1 MKDFIE
7 KVKKKVIEGISS
19 ISSKSY
25 QSLELMKLRTK
36 LRDLEKEKN
45 DKISE
50 LGRLVYDMF
59 RRGDYSEQ
67 KIRDLFSIFNVTDHK
82 IVTTE
87 NEIKRVQE
95 TSATTGMTSIAVCEC
110 GAGLTSGQKFCSTC
124 GKDVQTILTQAQVA
138 QTTEVLKRCST
149 CGAEIQETTKFC
161 DKCGAKQ

>member
-7 KVKKKVIEGISS
+7 KVKEKVVEGISS
-19 ISSKSY
+19 ISSKSHR
-25 QSLELMKLRTK
+25 SLELMKLRTK

-45 DKISE
+45 DKINE
-50 LGRLVYDMF
+50 LGRLVYDLF

-67 KIRDLFSIFNVTDHK
+67 KIRDLFSTINVTDHQ

-95 TSATTGMTSIAVCEC
+95 TFATTGMTSIVVCEC
-110 GAGLTSGQKFCSTC
+110 GAGLTNGQKFCSTC
-124 GKDVQTILTQAQVA
+124 GKDVQTILTQAS
-138 QTTEVLKRCST
+138 QTTEDLNRCPT
-149 CGAEIQETTKFC
+149 CGAEIQETKKFC

>member
-7 KVKKKVIEGISS
+7 KVKEKVVEGISC
-19 ISSKSY
+19 ISSMSY
-25 QSLELMKLRTK
+25 RSLELMKLRTK

-45 DKISE
+45 DKINE
-50 LGRLVYDMF
+50 LGRLVYDLF

-67 KIRDLFSIFNVTDHK
+67 KLRDLFSTINVTDRQ

-95 TSATTGMTSIAVCEC
+95 TFATTGMKSIAVCEC

-124 GKDVQTILTQAQVA
+124 GKDVQKILTQAA
-138 QTTEVLKRCST
+138 QTTEDLKRCST
-149 CGAEIQETTKFC
+149 CGAEIQETKKFC

>member
-7 KVKKKVIEGISS
+7 KVKEKVVEGISS

-25 QSLELMKLRTK
+25 RSLELIKLRTK

-45 DKISE
+45 DKINE
-50 LGRLVYDMF
+50 LGRLVYDLF

-67 KIRDLFSIFNVTDHK
+67 KIRDLFSTINVTDHQ

-95 TSATTGMTSIAVCEC
+95 TFATTGMTSIAVCEC

-124 GKDVQTILTQAQVA
+124 GKDVQTILTQAA
-138 QTTEVLKRCST
+138 QTTEDLKRCST
-149 CGAEIQETTKFC
+149 CGAEMQETKKFC

>member
-67 KIRDLFSIFNVTDHK
+67 KIRDLFSIINVTDHQ

-124 GKDVQTILTQAQVA
+124 GKKTKLEA
-138 QTTEVLKRCST
+138 TT
-149 CGAEIQETTKFC
+149 
-161 DKCGAKQ
+161 